1 MPKYLYRGS
10 YTQQGVK
17 GLLKEGG
24 TSRRATI
31 EALAKGMGGSVE
43 AFYYALGED
52 DIYVIVDLPDQTA
65 ATAIS
70 LAVAAAGSAELS
82 TVVLI
87 TPEELDEATK
97 RTVAYR
103 PPGQ

>member
-1 MPKYLYRGS
+1 MPKYLFSGS
-10 YTQQGVK
+10 YTQDGVK

-43 AFYYALGED
+43 AFYYAFGAD
-52 DIYVIVDLPDQTA
+52 DIYVIVDVPDQTTA
-65 ATAIS
+65 VAIS
-70 LAVAAAGSAELS
+70 LAVAATGSVQLN

-87 TPEELDEATK
+87 TPEEVDEAAKT
-97 RTVAYR
+97 TVSYR